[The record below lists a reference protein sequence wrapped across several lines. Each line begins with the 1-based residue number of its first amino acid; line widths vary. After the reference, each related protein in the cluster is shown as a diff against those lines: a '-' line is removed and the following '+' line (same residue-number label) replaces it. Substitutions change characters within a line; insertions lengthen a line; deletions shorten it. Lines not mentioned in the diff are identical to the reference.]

1 MWKYRTAIYLLAALT
16 VYMLVCAIICSVKA
30 FQQIDNPMYARML
43 VSLLATYGVYVFA
56 SFIAMDPL
64 HLLTSAGQYFLL
76 QASEPDTTSVCKGHK
91 LMSLHRSSISQC
103 RKHCLSETFG
113 QAYSLAGLT

>member
-1 MWKYRTAIYLLAALT
+1 MWKYRTAIYILAALT

-30 FQQIDNPMYARML
+30 FQQIDNPIYARMI

-56 SFIAMDPL
+56 SFIALDPL

-76 QASEPDTTSVCKGHK
+76 QASEYG
-91 LMSLHRSSISQC
+91 RSSAHQKLKHRLPFLAYLNVVSISPQLV
-103 RKHCLSETFG
+103 RLHNRRN
-113 QAYSLAGLT
+113 